1 MSNSS
6 VLAAAVGL
14 LILGLAGLGW
24 VFREQRVPRP
34 RRARQ
39 FLVLLPCLV
48 LITLS
53 ATGLRWWWI
62 ERPDRP
68 ATVEDLRIMDRAI
81 GILKDEASWNRKD
94 DRECADDTANR
105 KWSLFCALELA
116 CTEVLGEY
124 DHRRVALQ
132 EVRFAV
138 EDATHGR
145 EFEHRLMD
153 FNNLPETRFEDVRN
167 VLQVARSRVAAR
179 LTVQHP

>member
-1 MSNSS
+1 MSNSTL
-6 VLAAAVGL
+6 LAAAVGL

-48 LITLS
+48 LITLG

-81 GILKDEASWNRKD
+81 GILKDEASWNRND

-116 CTEVLGEY
+116 CT
-124 DHRRVALQ
+124 
-132 EVRFAV
+132 
-138 EDATHGR
+138 
-145 EFEHRLMD
+145 
-153 FNNLPETRFEDVRN
+153 
-167 VLQVARSRVAAR
+167 
-179 LTVQHP
+179 